1 MHRLGILFLGNGDG
15 DGDVDGDVEVVE
27 KHEEKKDLTV
37 KLYYSTTDPLREK
50 EVPSLL
56 LFSKTFR
63 KSRRRS

>member
-1 MHRLGILFLGNGDG
+1 MTVTGMGMGT
-15 DGDVDGDVEVVE
+15 GDVEVVE
-27 KHEEKKDLTV
+27 KHEEEKKDLTV